1 MESYES
7 YEYKRENNVYYIKD
21 YFCFD
26 LLFDVY
32 WNLKDLNLIND
43 LFNEKTINEDPSHVF

>member
-1 MESYES
+1 MESD
-7 YEYKRENNVYYIKD
+7 EYKRENNVYYIKD

-32 WNLKDLNLIND
+32 WNFKDLNLIND
-43 LFNEKTINEDPSHVF
+43 LFNEKTINGDPSHVF